1 MEIVFECG
9 GVTGHRLFE
18 DLRLFAFV
26 QHFGEQPEVVPL
38 GFRVFGQGEE
48 MAADQQWLITLAFG
62 QLEVAAMTFEGAF
75 GQMLAALAVDEAA
88 RVIVVFEVGQGVA
101 TVFAFQGQARFFEV
115 VVATGGAAGAGF
127 QAQVE
132 ALDNRVAGDH
142 AGVLLIGHRG
152 QFREHRLVIA
162 ENELVRVGAVLEV
175 EVNAFF
181 LAQALDEV
189 QIRLVV
195 LHAVDAF
202 RIDRTGLEFVG
213 VALDAVLFQHHADDF
228 RHAEV
233 LEDALVDAVR
243 EVSQLRAQRHRITGQ
258 AFARVTLR
266 GAVDLAMDA
275 AAVRRQLQ
283 EGHYSSM
290 IRGAWVDSYLQ
301 TQELLGL
308 KEGQGVSSEDEAD
321 YKAFEARL
329 QEQMANYRKTMATDE
344 DRSEFAL
351 FEKYHDTYMQ
361 IQDAVLDLHKRNL
374 EADAIKL
381 FNEKLTPAWYT
392 GRMKLNDIIGEN
404 KVVADTA
411 MANID
416 DAVATA
422 KVSMVISLLVAVLAA
437 GLCGLLLMRAIMAP
451 MNRIVTILDIM
462 RTGDLSSRLNLD
474 RKDEFGA
481 VETGFNDMMTELTSL
496 VSQAQRSSVQV
507 TTSVTEI
514 AATSK
519 QQQATATETAA
530 TTTEIGATSREIAAT
545 SRDLVRT
552 MTEVST
558 AADQASVLAGSGQQ
572 GLARMEDTMHS
583 VMGAAD
589 LVNAKLAILNEKAGN
604 INQVVVTIV
613 KVADQTNLLSLNAAI
628 EAEKAG
634 EYGRGFAVVA
644 TEVRRLADQTAVAT
658 YDIEQMVREI
668 QSAVS
673 AGVMG
678 MDKFS
683 EEVRRG
689 MSEVQQVGEQLSQI
703 IHQVQALA
711 PRVLMVNEGMQAQ
724 ATGAEQIN
732 HALVQLGDASSQTVE
747 SLRQA
752 SFAIDELSQVAV
764 GLRSGVSRFKV

>member
-1 MEIVFECG
+1 MKNW
-9 GVTGHRLFE
+9 T
-18 DLRLFAFV
+18 LRQRILASFAV
-26 QHFGEQPEVVPL
+26 II
-38 GFRVFGQGEE
+38 
-48 MAADQQWLITLAFG
+48 AI
-62 QLEVAAMTFEGAF
+62 
-75 GQMLAALAVDEAA
+75 MLLM
-88 RVIVVFEVGQGVA
+88 
-101 TVFAFQGQARFFEV
+101 V
-115 VVATGGAAGAGF
+115 VVSYS
-127 QAQVE
+127 
-132 ALDNRVAGDH
+132 R
-142 AGVLLIGHRG
+142 LLKI
-152 QFREHRLVIA
+152 QDSE
-162 ENELVRVGAVLEV
+162 ENVR
-175 EVNAFF
+175 
-181 LAQALDEV
+181 
-189 QIRLVV
+189 
-195 LHAVDAF
+195 
-202 RIDRTGLEFVG
+202 
-213 VALDAVLFQHHADDF
+213 
-228 RHAEV
+228 
-233 LEDALVDAVR
+233 VDAVPG
-243 EVSQLRAQRHRITGQ
+243 VY
-258 AFARVTLR
+258 F
-266 GAVDLAMDA
+266 
-275 AAVRRQLQ
+275 
-283 EGHYSSM
+283 SSM
-290 IRGAWVDSYLQ
+290 IRGGWVDSYVL
-301 TQELLGL
+301 TQQIVGL
-308 KEGQGVSSEDEAD
+308 SGNREITAEDKARYQGFEQHLREEIQNYQKLIQNPADQVSFDEFEVNHQD
-321 YKAFEARL
+321 FNKALA
-329 QEQMANYRKTMATDE
+329 K
-344 DRSEFAL
+344 
-351 FEKYHDTYMQ
+351 
-361 IQDAVLDLHKRNL
+361 VLDLYQRKDYEGARRALNTELTTAWLDGRGHLNQIIERNREL
-374 EADAIKL
+374 AENAT
-381 FNEKLTPAWYT
+381 LT
-392 GRMKLNDIIGEN
+392 IG
-404 KVVADTA
+404 
-411 MANID
+411 
-416 DAVATA
+416 DAVTA
-422 KVSMVISLLVAVLAA
+422 AKIAMGLSLLVALIIAV
-437 GLCGLLLMRAIMAP
+437 LCGLLLMRAIMGP
-451 MNRIVTILDIM
+451 MNRIVEILEIM
-462 RTGDLSSRLNLD
+462 RSGDLSGRLNLA

-481 VETGFNDMMTELTSL
+481 VETGFNDMMAELTSL

-514 AATSK
+514 AATSR

-558 AADQASVLAGSGQQ
+558 AADQASVAAGSGQQ
-572 GLARMEDTMHS
+572 GLARMEETMHS

-689 MSEVQQVGEQLSQI
+689 MAEVQQVGEQLSQI

-752 SFAIDELSQVAV
+752 SSAIDELSQVAV

>member
-1 MEIVFECG
+1 VKNW
-9 GVTGHRLFE
+9 T
-18 DLRLFAFV
+18 LRQRILASFAV
-26 QHFGEQPEVVPL
+26 II
-38 GFRVFGQGEE
+38 
-48 MAADQQWLITLAFG
+48 AI
-62 QLEVAAMTFEGAF
+62 
-75 GQMLAALAVDEAA
+75 MLLM
-88 RVIVVFEVGQGVA
+88 
-101 TVFAFQGQARFFEV
+101 V
-115 VVATGGAAGAGF
+115 VVSYSRLLKI
-127 QAQVE
+127 E
-132 ALDNRVAGDH
+132 ASQEA
-142 AGVLLIGHRG
+142 
-152 QFREHRLVIA
+152 
-162 ENELVRVGAVLEV
+162 VR
-175 EVNAFF
+175 
-181 LAQALDEV
+181 D
-189 QIRLVV
+189 
-195 LHAVDAF
+195 
-202 RIDRTGLEFVG
+202 
-213 VALDAVLFQHHADDF
+213 DAVPGVYL
-228 RHAEV
+228 
-233 LEDALVDAVR
+233 
-243 EVSQLRAQRHRITGQ
+243 
-258 AFARVTLR
+258 
-266 GAVDLAMDA
+266 
-275 AAVRRQLQ
+275 
-283 EGHYSSM
+283 SSM
-290 IRGAWVDSYLQ
+290 IRSAWVDSYLH
-301 TQELLGL
+301 TIDIVGL
-308 KEGQGVSSEDEAD
+308 RDDKTLNNTDKTD
-321 YKAFEARL
+321 YKAFEARIE
-329 QEQMANYRKTMATDE
+329 QQMANYEKTIHGQA
-344 DRSEFAL
+344 DRMEFDNFKAAHL
-351 FEKYHDTYMQ
+351 TYNK
-361 IQDAVLDLHKRNL
+361 VLSQVLERV
-374 EADAIKL
+374 EADDLPGARTL
-381 FNEKLTPAWYT
+381 LEEQLTPIWT
-392 GRMKLNDIIGEN
+392 EGRMKLNDIITEN
-404 KVVADTA
+404 KSVSDRATA
-411 MANID
+411 AID
-416 DAVATA
+416 ESVLSA
-422 KVSMVISLLVAVLAA
+422 KVSMAVSLIIAVLAA

-451 MNRIVTILDIM
+451 MQRIVDILGTM
-462 RTGDLSSRLNLD
+462 RDGDLSKRLNLE

-481 VETGFNDMMTELTSL
+481 VETGFNDMMTELTAL

-545 SRDLVRT
+545 SKDLVRT

-558 AADQASVLAGSGQQ
+558 AADQASVAAGSGQQ
-572 GLARMEDTMHS
+572 GLARMEETMHS

-689 MSEVQQVGEQLSQI
+689 MFEVQQVGEQLSQI

>member
-1 MEIVFECG
+1 MKNW
-9 GVTGHRLFE
+9 T
-18 DLRLFAFV
+18 LRQRILASFAV
-26 QHFGEQPEVVPL
+26 IIAIMLLMV
-38 GFRVFGQGEE
+38 
-48 MAADQQWLITLAFG
+48 
-62 QLEVAAMTFEGAF
+62 VAAYSRLLSIETSEET
-75 GQMLAALAVDEAA
+75 VRTDS
-88 RVIVVFEVGQGVA
+88 VPGVY
-101 TVFAFQGQARFFEV
+101 
-115 VVATGGAAGAGF
+115 
-127 QAQVE
+127 
-132 ALDNRVAGDH
+132 
-142 AGVLLIGHRG
+142 
-152 QFREHRLVIA
+152 
-162 ENELVRVGAVLEV
+162 
-175 EVNAFF
+175 
-181 LAQALDEV
+181 
-189 QIRLVV
+189 
-195 LHAVDAF
+195 
-202 RIDRTGLEFVG
+202 
-213 VALDAVLFQHHADDF
+213 
-228 RHAEV
+228 
-233 LEDALVDAVR
+233 
-243 EVSQLRAQRHRITGQ
+243 
-258 AFARVTLR
+258 
-266 GAVDLAMDA
+266 
-275 AAVRRQLQ
+275 
-283 EGHYSSM
+283 YSSM
-290 IRGAWVDSYLQ
+290 IRSAWVDSYVLTLQ
-301 TQELLGL
+301 LVGSASQRDLNNEDRKLYASYEERLKHEL
-308 KEGQGVSSEDEAD
+308 E
-321 YKAFEARL
+321 
-329 QEQMANYRKTMATDE
+329 NYRTTIFDKEDRASFDTFEQLHQQYAQVLANVIELYQNKQFAQAHAMVTEQLAPAWMAGRKQLNALIDANRIKATEATDTIAH
-344 DRSEFAL
+344 SV
-351 FEKYHDTYMQ
+351 M
-361 IQDAVLDLHKRNL
+361 
-374 EADAIKL
+374 
-381 FNEKLTPAWYT
+381 
-392 GRMKLNDIIGEN
+392 
-404 KVVADTA
+404 
-411 MANID
+411 
-416 DAVATA
+416 TA
-422 KVSMVISLLVAVLAA
+422 KASMLISLVIAVLAA
-437 GLCGLLLMRAIMAP
+437 ALCGYLLLKAIMSP
-451 MNRIVTILDIM
+451 MKRIVSILEVM
-462 RTGDLSSRLNLD
+462 RSGDLSSRLNLE

-552 MTEVST
+552 MTEVTS
-558 AADQASVLAGSGQQ
+558 AADQASILAGSGQQ
-572 GLARMEDTMHS
+572 GLARMEETMHQ

-644 TEVRRLADQTAVAT
+644 TEVRRMADQTAVAT

-689 MSEVQQVGEQLSQI
+689 MFEVTQVGEQLSQI

-732 HALVQLGDASSQTVE
+732 LALVQLGDASSQTVE

>member
-1 MEIVFECG
+1 MKNW
-9 GVTGHRLFE
+9 T
-18 DLRLFAFV
+18 LRQRILASFAV
-26 QHFGEQPEVVPL
+26 II
-38 GFRVFGQGEE
+38 
-48 MAADQQWLITLAFG
+48 AI
-62 QLEVAAMTFEGAF
+62 
-75 GQMLAALAVDEAA
+75 MLLM
-88 RVIVVFEVGQGVA
+88 
-101 TVFAFQGQARFFEV
+101 V
-115 VVATGGAAGAGF
+115 VVSYS
-127 QAQVE
+127 
-132 ALDNRVAGDH
+132 
-142 AGVLLIGHRG
+142 
-152 QFREHRLVIA
+152 RLMKIE
-162 ENELVRVGAVLEV
+162 ENENSVK
-175 EVNAFF
+175 
-181 LAQALDEV
+181 D
-189 QIRLVV
+189 
-195 LHAVDAF
+195 
-202 RIDRTGLEFVG
+202 
-213 VALDAVLFQHHADDF
+213 DAVPGLFF
-228 RHAEV
+228 
-233 LEDALVDAVR
+233 
-243 EVSQLRAQRHRITGQ
+243 
-258 AFARVTLR
+258 
-266 GAVDLAMDA
+266 
-275 AAVRRQLQ
+275 
-283 EGHYSSM
+283 SSM
-290 IRGAWVDSYLQ
+290 IRSAWVDSYLH
-301 TQELLGL
+301 TQELIGL
-308 KEGQGVSSEDEAD
+308 RENQGVSAADRQKFKSFETLLAQYIASYVSTINGVRDQTQFDAFVALHQNYNKVLAQVLELHAANKEA
-321 YKAFEARL
+321 E
-329 QEQMANYRKTMATDE
+329 
-344 DRSEFAL
+344 
-351 FEKYHDTYMQ
+351 
-361 IQDAVLDLHKRNL
+361 
-374 EADAIKL
+374 AIKV
-381 FNEKLTPAWYT
+381 FDEQLTPAWT
-392 GRMKLNDIIGEN
+392 AGRMKLNAIINDN
-404 KVVADTA
+404 KQVADNATTA
-411 MANID
+411 ID
-416 DAVATA
+416 DAVQAA
-422 KVSMVISLLVAVLAA
+422 KVSMGISLLLAILAA

-451 MNRIVTILDIM
+451 MKRIVDILETM
-462 RTGDLSSRLNLD
+462 RTGDLSKRLNLD

-481 VETGFNDMMTELTSL
+481 VETGFNDMMTELTAL

-545 SRDLVRT
+545 SKDLVRT

-558 AADQASVLAGSGQQ
+558 AADQASVAAGSGQQ
-572 GLARMEDTMHS
+572 GLARMEETMHS

-689 MSEVQQVGEQLSQI
+689 MFEVQQVGEQLSQI

>member
-1 MEIVFECG
+1 VKNWTLRQRILASFAVIIAIMLLMV
-9 GVTGHRLFE
+9 VVSYSRLLKIE
-18 DLRLFAFV
+18 S
-26 QHFGEQPEVVPL
+26 
-38 GFRVFGQGEE
+38 GEE
-48 MAADQQWLITLAFG
+48 RM
-62 QLEVAAMTFEGAF
+62 
-75 GQMLAALAVDEAA
+75 
-88 RVIVVFEVGQGVA
+88 R
-101 TVFAFQGQARFFEV
+101 
-115 VVATGGAAGAGF
+115 
-127 QAQVE
+127 
-132 ALDNRVAGDH
+132 N
-142 AGVLLIGHRG
+142 
-152 QFREHRLVIA
+152 
-162 ENELVRVGAVLEV
+162 
-175 EVNAFF
+175 
-181 LAQALDEV
+181 
-189 QIRLVV
+189 
-195 LHAVDAF
+195 
-202 RIDRTGLEFVG
+202 
-213 VALDAVLFQHHADDF
+213 DAVPGVYF
-228 RHAEV
+228 
-233 LEDALVDAVR
+233 
-243 EVSQLRAQRHRITGQ
+243 
-258 AFARVTLR
+258 
-266 GAVDLAMDA
+266 
-275 AAVRRQLQ
+275 
-283 EGHYSSM
+283 SSM
-290 IRGAWVDSYLQ
+290 IRSAWVDTYLQ
-301 TQELLGL
+301 TQEIIGL
-308 KEGQGVSSEDEAD
+308 KQDQDISAEDKAD
-321 YKAFEARL
+321 FKAFEERL
-329 QEQMANYRKTMATDE
+329 QTQMTNYKQTINSREDE
-344 DRSEFAL
+344 SEFAA
-351 FEKYHDTYMQ
+351 FEKDHQ
-361 IQDAVLDLHKRNL
+361 EFNRIQAAVLDLHQRRQED
-374 EADAIKL
+374 EAIRL
-381 FNEKLTPAWYT
+381 FNEQLTPAWT
-392 GRMKLNDIIGEN
+392 AGRMKLNDIISEN
-404 KVVADTA
+404 KAVADSATA
-411 MANID
+411 AID
-416 DAVATA
+416 DAVAAA
-422 KVSMVISLLVAVLAA
+422 KVSMGVSLLLAVLAA

-451 MNRIVTILDIM
+451 MNRIVSILEIM
-462 RTGDLSSRLNLD
+462 RTGDLSGRLNLD

-481 VETGFNDMMTELTSL
+481 VETGFNDMMTELTAL

-552 MTEVST
+552 MTEVSS

-689 MSEVQQVGEQLSQI
+689 MAEVQQVGEQLSQI

>member
-1 MEIVFECG
+1 MKNW
-9 GVTGHRLFE
+9 T
-18 DLRLFAFV
+18 LRQRILASFAV
-26 QHFGEQPEVVPL
+26 II
-38 GFRVFGQGEE
+38 
-48 MAADQQWLITLAFG
+48 AI
-62 QLEVAAMTFEGAF
+62 
-75 GQMLAALAVDEAA
+75 MLLM
-88 RVIVVFEVGQGVA
+88 
-101 TVFAFQGQARFFEV
+101 V
-115 VVATGGAAGAGF
+115 VVSYSRLLKIE
-127 QAQVE
+127 VSE
-132 ALDNRVAGDH
+132 AS
-142 AGVLLIGHRG
+142 
-152 QFREHRLVIA
+152 
-162 ENELVRVGAVLEV
+162 VR
-175 EVNAFF
+175 
-181 LAQALDEV
+181 
-189 QIRLVV
+189 
-195 LHAVDAF
+195 
-202 RIDRTGLEFVG
+202 
-213 VALDAVLFQHHADDF
+213 
-228 RHAEV
+228 
-233 LEDALVDAVR
+233 EDALPG
-243 EVSQLRAQRHRITGQ
+243 LY
-258 AFARVTLR
+258 
-266 GAVDLAMDA
+266 
-275 AAVRRQLQ
+275 
-283 EGHYSSM
+283 YSSM
-290 IRGAWVDSYLQ
+290 VRSAWVDTYLR
-301 TQELLGL
+301 TQEMLGL
-308 KEGQGVSSEDEAD
+308 KEGQGFSAEEAD
-321 YKAFEARL
+321 SFKSFEAHL
-329 QEQMANYRKTMATDE
+329 QEQMKNYQATVTTDE
-344 DRSEFAL
+344 DKVEYAV
-351 FEKYHDTYMQ
+351 FEKLHADYNKVLA
-361 IQDAVLDLHKRNL
+361 AVLDLHKRNQG
-374 EADAIKL
+374 ADAIKL
-381 FNEKLTPAWYT
+381 FNEQLTPAWT
-392 GRMKLNDIIGEN
+392 AGRMKLNDIIREN
-404 KVVADTA
+404 KAVADQSIA
-411 MANID
+411 AID
-416 DAVATA
+416 DAVITA
-422 KVSMVISLLVAVLAA
+422 KVIMGISLLVAVLAA
-437 GLCGLLLMRAIMAP
+437 GLCGLPLMRAIMAP
-451 MNRIVTILDIM
+451 MNRIVQILEIM
-462 RTGDLSSRLNLD
+462 RTGDLSGRLNLE

-558 AADQASVLAGSGQQ
+558 AADQASVAAGSGQQ
-572 GLARMEDTMHS
+572 GLARMEETMHS

-764 GLRSGVSRFKV
+764 GLRGGVSRFKV

>member
-1 MEIVFECG
+1 VKNW
-9 GVTGHRLFE
+9 T
-18 DLRLFAFV
+18 LRQRILASFAV
-26 QHFGEQPEVVPL
+26 II
-38 GFRVFGQGEE
+38 
-48 MAADQQWLITLAFG
+48 AI
-62 QLEVAAMTFEGAF
+62 
-75 GQMLAALAVDEAA
+75 MLMM
-88 RVIVVFEVGQGVA
+88 
-101 TVFAFQGQARFFEV
+101 
-115 VVATGGAAGAGF
+115 
-127 QAQVE
+127 
-132 ALDNRVAGDH
+132 
-142 AGVLLIGHRG
+142 
-152 QFREHRLVIA
+152 
-162 ENELVRVGAVLEV
+162 
-175 EVNAFF
+175 
-181 LAQALDEV
+181 
-189 QIRLVV
+189 VV
-195 LHAVDAF
+195 LSYSRLLKIEASENSVRDDA
-202 RIDRTGLEFVG
+202 IPG
-213 VALDAVLFQHHADDF
+213 VY
-228 RHAEV
+228 
-233 LEDALVDAVR
+233 
-243 EVSQLRAQRHRITGQ
+243 
-258 AFARVTLR
+258 
-266 GAVDLAMDA
+266 
-275 AAVRRQLQ
+275 
-283 EGHYSSM
+283 YSSM

-308 KEGQGVSSEDEAD
+308 KEGQGISSEDAAD
-321 YKAFEARL
+321 YKAFETRL

-351 FEKYHDTYMQ
+351 FEKYHDAYIE
-361 IQDAVLDLHKRNL
+361 IQDAVLDLHRRNL
-374 EADAIKL
+374 EAEAIKL
-381 FNEKLTPAWYT
+381 FTEKLTPAWYT

-404 KVVADTA
+404 KVVADNA

-416 DAVATA
+416 DAVAAA
-422 KVSMVISLLVAVLAA
+422 KVSMIISLLVAVLVA

-451 MNRIVTILDIM
+451 MNRIVTILEIM

>member
-1 MEIVFECG
+1 MKNW
-9 GVTGHRLFE
+9 T
-18 DLRLFAFV
+18 LRQRILASFAV
-26 QHFGEQPEVVPL
+26 IIAIMLLMV
-38 GFRVFGQGEE
+38 
-48 MAADQQWLITLAFG
+48 
-62 QLEVAAMTFEGAF
+62 VAAYSRLLSIETSEET
-75 GQMLAALAVDEAA
+75 VRTDS
-88 RVIVVFEVGQGVA
+88 VPGVY
-101 TVFAFQGQARFFEV
+101 
-115 VVATGGAAGAGF
+115 
-127 QAQVE
+127 
-132 ALDNRVAGDH
+132 
-142 AGVLLIGHRG
+142 
-152 QFREHRLVIA
+152 
-162 ENELVRVGAVLEV
+162 
-175 EVNAFF
+175 
-181 LAQALDEV
+181 
-189 QIRLVV
+189 
-195 LHAVDAF
+195 
-202 RIDRTGLEFVG
+202 
-213 VALDAVLFQHHADDF
+213 
-228 RHAEV
+228 
-233 LEDALVDAVR
+233 
-243 EVSQLRAQRHRITGQ
+243 
-258 AFARVTLR
+258 
-266 GAVDLAMDA
+266 
-275 AAVRRQLQ
+275 
-283 EGHYSSM
+283 YSSM
-290 IRGAWVDSYLQ
+290 IRSAWVDSYVLTLQ
-301 TQELLGL
+301 LVGSASQRDLNNEDRKLYASYEERLKHEL
-308 KEGQGVSSEDEAD
+308 E
-321 YKAFEARL
+321 
-329 QEQMANYRKTMATDE
+329 NYRSTIFDKEDRASFDTFEQLHQQYAQVLANVIELYQNKQFAQAHAMVTEQLAPAWMAGRKQLNALIDANRIKATEATDTIAH
-344 DRSEFAL
+344 SV
-351 FEKYHDTYMQ
+351 
-361 IQDAVLDLHKRNL
+361 I
-374 EADAIKL
+374 
-381 FNEKLTPAWYT
+381 
-392 GRMKLNDIIGEN
+392 
-404 KVVADTA
+404 
-411 MANID
+411 
-416 DAVATA
+416 TA
-422 KVSMVISLLVAVLAA
+422 KASMLISLVIAVLAA
-437 GLCGLLLMRAIMAP
+437 ALCGYLLLKAIMSP
-451 MNRIVTILDIM
+451 MKRIVSILEVM
-462 RTGDLSSRLNLD
+462 RSGDLSSRLNLE

-552 MTEVST
+552 MTEVTS
-558 AADQASVLAGSGQQ
+558 AADQASILAGSGQQ
-572 GLARMEDTMHS
+572 GLARMEETMHQ

-589 LVNAKLAILNEKAGN
+589 LVNAKLGILNEKAGN

-689 MSEVQQVGEQLSQI
+689 MFEVTQVGEQLSQI

-732 HALVQLGDASSQTVE
+732 LALVQLGDASSQTVE

>member
-1 MEIVFECG
+1 MKNW
-9 GVTGHRLFE
+9 T
-18 DLRLFAFV
+18 LRQRILASFAV
-26 QHFGEQPEVVPL
+26 II
-38 GFRVFGQGEE
+38 
-48 MAADQQWLITLAFG
+48 AI
-62 QLEVAAMTFEGAF
+62 
-75 GQMLAALAVDEAA
+75 MLLM
-88 RVIVVFEVGQGVA
+88 
-101 TVFAFQGQARFFEV
+101 V
-115 VVATGGAAGAGF
+115 VVSYSRLLKIESS
-127 QAQVE
+127 E
-132 ALDNRVAGDH
+132 AS
-142 AGVLLIGHRG
+142 
-152 QFREHRLVIA
+152 
-162 ENELVRVGAVLEV
+162 VR
-175 EVNAFF
+175 
-181 LAQALDEV
+181 
-189 QIRLVV
+189 
-195 LHAVDAF
+195 
-202 RIDRTGLEFVG
+202 
-213 VALDAVLFQHHADDF
+213 
-228 RHAEV
+228 
-233 LEDALVDAVR
+233 EDALPG
-243 EVSQLRAQRHRITGQ
+243 LY
-258 AFARVTLR
+258 
-266 GAVDLAMDA
+266 
-275 AAVRRQLQ
+275 
-283 EGHYSSM
+283 YSSM
-290 IRGAWVDSYLQ
+290 VRGAWSDSYLRM
-301 TQELLGL
+301 LDMLGL
-308 KEGQGVSSEDEAD
+308 EQGQGISAEDVSEFKGYAT
-321 YKAFEARL
+321 RL
-329 QEQMANYRKTMATDE
+329 QEQMELYRETVTTDQDKVE
-344 DRSEFAL
+344 YAD
-351 FEKYHDTYMQ
+351 FEKLHEDYHR
-361 IQDAVLDLHKRNL
+361 ILSAVIELYKRNQGA
-374 EADAIKL
+374 EAIKM
-381 FNEKLTPAWYT
+381 FKEELTPTWTA
-392 GRMKLNDIIGEN
+392 GRMKLSDILRHN
-404 KVVADTA
+404 KAVADQDVA
-411 MANID
+411 AID
-416 DAVATA
+416 DAVVTA
-422 KVSMVISLLVAVLAA
+422 KLVMGISLLIAVLAA
-437 GLCGLLLMRAIMAP
+437 ALCGLLLMRAIMAP
-451 MNRIVTILDIM
+451 MNRIVKILEIM
-462 RTGDLSSRLNLD
+462 RTGDLSGRLNLE

-572 GLARMEDTMHS
+572 GLARMEETMHS

>member
-1 MEIVFECG
+1 MKNW
-9 GVTGHRLFE
+9 T
-18 DLRLFAFV
+18 LRQRILASFAV
-26 QHFGEQPEVVPL
+26 II
-38 GFRVFGQGEE
+38 
-48 MAADQQWLITLAFG
+48 AI
-62 QLEVAAMTFEGAF
+62 
-75 GQMLAALAVDEAA
+75 MLLM
-88 RVIVVFEVGQGVA
+88 
-101 TVFAFQGQARFFEV
+101 V
-115 VVATGGAAGAGF
+115 VVSYSRLLKIENSE
-127 QAQVE
+127 E
-132 ALDNRVAGDH
+132 A
-142 AGVLLIGHRG
+142 
-152 QFREHRLVIA
+152 
-162 ENELVRVGAVLEV
+162 VR
-175 EVNAFF
+175 
-181 LAQALDEV
+181 D
-189 QIRLVV
+189 
-195 LHAVDAF
+195 
-202 RIDRTGLEFVG
+202 
-213 VALDAVLFQHHADDF
+213 DAVPGVYL
-228 RHAEV
+228 
-233 LEDALVDAVR
+233 
-243 EVSQLRAQRHRITGQ
+243 
-258 AFARVTLR
+258 
-266 GAVDLAMDA
+266 
-275 AAVRRQLQ
+275 
-283 EGHYSSM
+283 SSM
-290 IRGAWVDSYLQ
+290 IRSAWVDSYLQ
-301 TQELLGL
+301 TLEMLGL
-308 KEGQGVSSEDEAD
+308 RDDKGLSDTDKAD
-321 YKAFEARL
+321 FKSYEARI
-329 QEQMANYRKTMATDE
+329 QTQMASYQKTINGRE
-344 DRSEFAL
+344 DQAEFDK
-351 FEKYHDTYMQ
+351 FESLHQAYNKSL
-361 IQDAVLDLHKRNL
+361 AVVLDSLQRNDL
-374 EADAIKL
+374 DAARKE
-381 FNEKLTPAWYT
+381 FNTNLTPAWT
-392 GRMKLNDIIGEN
+392 AGRMKLNDIITEN
-404 KVVADTA
+404 KSVADQATSA
-411 MANID
+411 ID
-416 DAVATA
+416 NAVSAA
-422 KVSMVISLLVAVLAA
+422 KVSMFVSLVLAILAA

-451 MNRIVTILDIM
+451 MQRIVDILETM
-462 RTGDLSSRLNLD
+462 RDGDLSKRLNLE
-474 RKDEFGA
+474 RKDEFNA
-481 VETGFNDMMTELTSL
+481 VETGFNDMMTELTAL

-545 SRDLVRT
+545 SKDLVRT

-558 AADQASVLAGSGQQ
+558 AADQASVAAGSGQQ
-572 GLARMEDTMHS
+572 GLARMEETMHS

>member
-1 MEIVFECG
+1 MKQRP
-9 GVTGHRLFE
+9 RLYSPHF
-18 DLRLFAFV
+18 DQARGITVKNWTLRQRILASFAV
-26 QHFGEQPEVVPL
+26 IIAIMLLMVVVSYSRLLKIEAGEQS
-38 GFRVFGQGEE
+38 
-48 MAADQQWLITLAFG
+48 
-62 QLEVAAMTFEGAF
+62 
-75 GQMLAALAVDEAA
+75 
-88 RVIVVFEVGQGVA
+88 
-101 TVFAFQGQARFFEV
+101 
-115 VVATGGAAGAGF
+115 
-127 QAQVE
+127 
-132 ALDNRVAGDH
+132 
-142 AGVLLIGHRG
+142 
-152 QFREHRLVIA
+152 
-162 ENELVRVGAVLEV
+162 VR
-175 EVNAFF
+175 
-181 LAQALDEV
+181 Q
-189 QIRLVV
+189 
-195 LHAVDAF
+195 
-202 RIDRTGLEFVG
+202 
-213 VALDAVLFQHHADDF
+213 DAVPGVYF
-228 RHAEV
+228 
-233 LEDALVDAVR
+233 
-243 EVSQLRAQRHRITGQ
+243 
-258 AFARVTLR
+258 
-266 GAVDLAMDA
+266 
-275 AAVRRQLQ
+275 
-283 EGHYSSM
+283 SSM
-290 IRGAWVDSYLQ
+290 IRSAWVDSYLQ

-308 KEGQGVSSEDEAD
+308 KKGQGISAEDAAD
-321 YKAFEARL
+321 FKAFEARL
-329 QEQMANYRKTMATDE
+329 AEQMGNYQSTVTTDE
-344 DRSEFAL
+344 DKAEFAV
-351 FEKYHDTYMQ
+351 FKQDVVNYNK
-361 IQDAVLDLHKRNL
+361 IQTQVLDLHQSNL
-374 EADAIKL
+374 DDAATKM
-381 FNEKLTPAWYT
+381 FNEQLTPAWIA
-392 GRMKLNDIIGEN
+392 GRMKLNDIIREN
-404 KVVADTA
+404 KAVADEA
-411 MANID
+411 MNNID
-416 DAVATA
+416 DAVAAA
-422 KVSMVISLLVAVLAA
+422 KVSMAISLLVAVLAA

-451 MNRIVTILDIM
+451 MNRIVEILETM
-462 RTGDLSSRLNLD
+462 RTGDLSSRLNLE

-481 VETGFNDMMTELTSL
+481 VETGFNDMMTELTAL